1 MEHTLNRYAKT
12 VLTLK
17 GLCYVGLMFSI
28 KVLSPFNPVLY
39 PVLLNMVVAVMM
51 EEVSGRLFYYNPNCS
66 VSTSDEWKYKQD
78 AHSGGSWC
86 NPMGTVAPPVIS
98 SGFLLLL
105 LYRPQAVS
113 SY

>member
-39 PVLLNMVVAVMM
+39 
-51 EEVSGRLFYYNPNCS
+51 
-66 VSTSDEWKYKQD
+66 
-78 AHSGGSWC
+78 
-86 NPMGTVAPPVIS
+86 
-98 SGFLLLL
+98 
-105 LYRPQAVS
+105 
-113 SY
+113 